1 MPCLTGEADPSIGPQ
16 RAFQARL
23 AGDDV
28 VGPGGAAAVFT
39 LADVSVRIGG
49 ATLLD
54 GVSLDVVHGRHLAL
68 LGPNGSGKTTIL
80 RVLATRLYPSAG
92 GVEVLGVRFG
102 RDDLRSART
111 RIGLVSVSL
120 DQLDRARARVDH
132 LVAAAA
138 TGSTW
143 PTGDPFAAGPDGLA
157 GRVTRALERV
167 GIGHLG
173 ERRVDTLS
181 QGERQRVRIARA
193 LSLEPELLLLDEPFG
208 GMDLAGRELLVADL
222 DRLLAEPDG
231 PTVVLVTHH
240 VEELPVRI
248 ADVALVR
255 GGRLVAHGPVAA
267 TLTDGNVSDAFGL
280 PIHVRVEA
288 GRWSA
293 VAAPG
298 GDTLGPP
305 R

>member
-1 MPCLTGEADPSIGPQ
+1 MTTTRAAARLTG
-16 RAFQARL
+16 
-23 AGDDV
+23 
-28 VGPGGAAAVFT
+28 VG
-39 LADVSVRIGG
+39 VRIGG

-54 GVSLDVVHGRHLAL
+54 DVSFEVVRGRHLAL

-92 GVEVLGVRFG
+92 DVEVLGIRFG
-102 RDDLRSART
+102 RDDLRLART
-111 RIGLVSVSL
+111 RVGFVSVAL
-120 DQLDRARARVDH
+120 DSLDRARARVDH

-143 PTGDPFAAGPDGLA
+143 PVGDPFAAAASEGGGRDGLVA
-157 GRVTRALERV
+157 RVEQALTRV
-167 GIGHLG
+167 GIAHLAD
-173 ERRVDTLS
+173 RRVDTLS

-193 LSLEPELLLLDEPFG
+193 LSLEPALLLLDEPFA
-208 GMDLAGRELLVADL
+208 GMDLGGREQLVADL

-240 VEELPVRI
+240 LEELPVGI

-255 GGRLVAHGPVAA
+255 GGRIVAHGAVPA
-267 TLTDGNVSDAFGL
+267 TLDDANVSTAFGL
-280 PIHVRVEA
+280 DITVREEHGRYTAVA
-288 GRWSA
+288 AAAGGRWS
-293 VAAPG
+293 
-298 GDTLGPP
+298 GPTGA

>member
-1 MPCLTGEADPSIGPQ
+1 MASTSGQAAG
-16 RAFQARL
+16 AVAARL
-23 AGDDV
+23 DG
-28 VGPGGAAAVFT
+28 VG
-39 LADVSVRIGG
+39 VRIGG

-54 GVSLDVVHGRHLAL
+54 GVSLEVVRGRHLAL

-92 GVEVLGVRFG
+92 DVEVLGIRFG
-102 RDDLRSART
+102 RDDLRLART
-111 RIGLVSVSL
+111 RVGFVSVSL
-120 DQLDRARARVDH
+120 DTLDRARARVDH

-143 PTGDPFAAGPDGLA
+143 PTGDPFAAARSAPGGTDGLVA
-157 GRVTRALERV
+157 RVEQALTRV
-167 GIGHLG
+167 GIAHLA

-208 GMDLAGRELLVADL
+208 GMDLGGREQLVADL

-240 VEELPVRI
+240 LEELPVGI

-255 GGRLVAHGPVAA
+255 GGRIVARGPVTA
-267 TLTDGNVSDAFGL
+267 TLDDTNVSAAFGL
-280 PIHVRVEA
+280 EVTVRAEG
-288 GRWSA
+288 GRYTA
-293 VAAPG
+293 VATQRPG
-298 GDTLGPP
+298 GAGA

>member
-1 MPCLTGEADPSIGPQ
+1 ME
-16 RAFQARL
+16 RAAVL
-23 AGDDV
+23 DDV
-28 VGPGGAAAVFT
+28 Q
-39 LADVSVRIGG
+39 VRIGG

-54 GVSLDVVHGRHLAL
+54 GVSLEIAHGRHMAL

-80 RVLATRLYPSAG
+80 RVLAARLYPSSG
-92 GVEVLGVRFG
+92 GVEVLGARFG
-102 RDDLRSART
+102 RADLRAART
-111 RIGLVSVSL
+111 RVGLVSVSL

-143 PTGDPFAAGPDGLA
+143 PTGDPFATGPDGLID
-157 GRVTRALERV
+157 RVTRALERV
-167 GIGHLG
+167 GIEHLA
-173 ERRVDTLS
+173 ERRIDTLS

-240 VEELPVRI
+240 LEELPAQVV
-248 ADVALVR
+248 DVALIR
-255 GGRLVAHGPVAA
+255 DGRIIAHGPTAV
-267 TLTDGNVSDAFGL
+267 TLTDAHVSAAFGL
-280 PIHVRVEA
+280 PVRVREA
-288 GRWSA
+288 DGRWSA
-293 VAAPG
+293 VAAG
-298 GDTLGPP
+298 GP
-305 R
+305 RPSLPAVQ

>member
-1 MPCLTGEADPSIGPQ
+1 MAGPTDAVPVVTLEA
-16 RAFQARL
+16 
-23 AGDDV
+23 V
-28 VGPGGAAAVFT
+28 H
-39 LADVSVRIGG
+39 VRIGG
-49 ATLLD
+49 AKLLD

-143 PTGDPFAAGPDGLA
+143 PTGDPFAGGPDGLA

-173 ERRVDTLS
+173 ERRIDTLS

-193 LSLEPELLLLDEPFG
+193 LSLEPELLLLDEPFS

-240 VEELPVRI
+240 LEELPAGI

-255 GGRLVAHGPVAA
+255 AGRLVAHGPVVA
-267 TLTDGNVSDAFGL
+267 TLTDVNVSDAFGL
-280 PIHVRVEA
+280 SIRVREDA

-293 VAAPG
+293 VAAPSAY
-298 GDTLGPP
+298 TVVPP
-305 R
+305 VSL

>member
-1 MPCLTGEADPSIGPQ
+1 MAGPTGATPVATLEA
-16 RAFQARL
+16 
-23 AGDDV
+23 V
-28 VGPGGAAAVFT
+28 H
-39 LADVSVRIGG
+39 VRIGG

-167 GIGHLG
+167 DIGHMG
-173 ERRVDTLS
+173 ERRIDTLS

-193 LSLEPELLLLDEPFG
+193 LSLEPELLLLDEPFS

-222 DRLLAEPDG
+222 DRLLAEADG

-240 VEELPVRI
+240 LEELPAGI
-248 ADVALVR
+248 ADVALMR
-255 GGRLVAHGPVAA
+255 AGRLVAHGPVAA
-267 TLTDGNVSDAFGL
+267 TLTDGNVSDTFGL
-280 PIHVRVEA
+280 PIRVREDA

-293 VAAPG
+293 VAASG
-298 GDTLGPP
+298 AYTVGPP

>member
-1 MPCLTGEADPSIGPQ
+1 VDVEPAAVL
-16 RAFQARL
+16 
-23 AGDDV
+23 DDV
-28 VGPGGAAAVFT
+28 
-39 LADVSVRIGG
+39 LVRIGG

-54 GVSLDVVHGRHLAL
+54 GVSLDVARGRHLAL

-80 RVLATRLYPSAG
+80 RVLSTRLYPSSG

-102 RDDLRSART
+102 RDDLRAART
-111 RIGLVSVSL
+111 RIGLVSVAL
-120 DQLDRARARVDH
+120 DQMDRARARVDH

-143 PTGDPFAAGPDGLA
+143 PMGDPFATGPDGLA
-157 GRVTRALERV
+157 ERVMRALERV
-167 GIGHLG
+167 GIAQLA
-173 ERRVDTLS
+173 ERRIDTLS

-193 LSLEPELLLLDEPFG
+193 LSLDPELLLLDEPFG

-222 DRLLAEPDG
+222 DRLLTEPDG

-240 VEELPVRI
+240 LEELPARV

-255 GGRLVAHGPVAA
+255 SGRIVAHGPTGT
-267 TLTDGNVSDAFGL
+267 TLTNATVSAAFGL
-280 PIHVRVEA
+280 PVRVREDA

-293 VAAPG
+293 VAASPS
-298 GDTLGPP
+298 